1 MARPFPSWHAPRHAK
16 IPATMT
22 KLIWPLQILV
32 AVAFLAVG
40 TMKLTQARADI
51 VAMGATYAQDYSDA
65 QIKLIGAAE
74 VAGAVGLIVPAAT
87 GILPILT
94 PIAAACLAVLMAGAV
109 NVHAGRGES
118 FIPPLVLGLLAAAV
132 AVLRFRKR

>member
-1 MARPFPSWHAPRHAK
+1 
-16 IPATMT
+16 MT
-22 KLIWPLQILV
+22 KLIWALQILV
-32 AVAFLAVG
+32 AVVFLAVG
-40 TMKLTQARADI
+40 TMKLRQARADI
-51 VAMGATYAQDYSDA
+51 VGMGATYAQDYSDA

-74 VAGAVGLIVPAAT
+74 VAGAVGLIIPPAT

-109 NVHAGRGES
+109 NVHAGRGED

-132 AVLRFRKR
+132 AVARFRKR

>member
-1 MARPFPSWHAPRHAK
+1 
-16 IPATMT
+16 MT
-22 KLIWPLQILV
+22 KFIWALQILV

-51 VAMGATYAQDYSDA
+51 MAMGATYAQDFSDT

-87 GILPILT
+87 GILPVLT
-94 PIAAACLAVLMAGAV
+94 PIAGACLAVLMASAV
-109 NVHAGRGES
+109 NVHVSRGED
-118 FIPPLVLGLLAAAV
+118 FVPPLALGLLALAV
-132 AVLRFRKR
+132 AVLRFRRR

>member
-1 MARPFPSWHAPRHAK
+1 
-16 IPATMT
+16 MT